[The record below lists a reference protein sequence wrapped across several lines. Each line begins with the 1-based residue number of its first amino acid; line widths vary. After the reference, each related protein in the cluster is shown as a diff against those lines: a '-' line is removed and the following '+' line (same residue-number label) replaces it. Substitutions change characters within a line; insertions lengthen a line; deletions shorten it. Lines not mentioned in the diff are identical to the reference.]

1 MTLPNAYKGVK
12 KVFIAEILQIIGA
25 ILAIIGLLELAG
37 AIGVYQQFGNV
48 DGLEGLAASGG
59 MFTLIALT
67 LSIIALIL
75 NLVGLKQASK
85 DEPDRMAKAFAF
97 AIATLI
103 LSVVVGVFQSLH
115 WYSAAAVFNV
125 LSTISQMC
133 TIIFTIMGVSEVT
146 QNIARQDVADMGPT
160 ILTISVIAIA
170 VSIIASII
178 GNVVGG
184 VAAIIALALMIVA
197 YAVFLVFLGRA
208 TSALAKG

>member
-133 TIIFTIMGVSEVT
+133 TIVFTIMGVSEVT
-146 QNIARQDVADMGPT
+146 QNIARQDVADMGPK
-160 ILTISVIAIA
+160 ILTISVIA
-170 VSIIASII
+170 IIASII

-208 TSALAKG
+208 TSALSKG